1 MKKTDIGKVL
11 PAVIVVLCIIVFA
24 VFFVHYGSVD
34 KNEETTAVPVQDV
47 TENEESSVENETAVS
62 KTPEEYISSDS
73 SGGSAEPSKQEPLTS
88 PLPQNTDTGEIE
100 INEFGC
106 FSGEYVE
113 DGSNI
118 PVKNVAAMRIT
129 NRSGRFLEY
138 GKIYVTISGKEA
150 VFTVSAIPPWKSVW
164 ILEENKTEI
173 SDTEQFNFV
182 DSVISYKDN
191 VVSATDK
198 IRLSVDG
205 DYLIAENMS
214 GKTLEN
220 ITVYYKNLHSD
231 GRFFGGITYRVSFGT
246 AGVGEAVKNLAGH
259 YSTDSSEIVRIDWQE

>member
-1 MKKTDIGKVL
+1 MKKTYIGKIL
-11 PAVIVVLCIIVFA
+11 PAVIIVICIIA
-24 VFFVHYGSVD
+24 VFFYVSSDFGGT
-34 KNEETTAVPVQDV
+34 NEETTAVSVQESDG
-47 TENEESSVENETAVS
+47 NKESSAESETAVN
-62 KTPEEYISSDS
+62 KAPEEYASSDS
-73 SGGSAEPSKQEPLTS
+73 SGEANAPSKQEPLTS
-88 PLPQNTDTGEIE
+88 PLPQNTDTGDIE
-100 INEFGC
+100 INEFGS

-113 DGSNI
+113 DGSNT

-173 SDTEQFNFV
+173 SDTEQFSFT
-182 DSVISYKDN
+182 DSVISYKDG

-205 DYLIAENMS
+205 DCLIAENMS

-246 AGVGEAVKNLAGH
+246 AAAGESVKKLAGH
-259 YSTDSSEIVRIDWQE
+259 YSKDSSEIVRIDWQE

>member
-11 PAVIVVLCIIVFA
+11 PAVSIVICIIVAA
-24 VFFVHYGSVD
+24 VFFVHYGSAD

-73 SGGSAEPSKQEPLTS
+73 SGSAEPSKQEPLTS

-182 DSVISYKDN
+182 DSVISYKDD

-246 AGVGEAVKNLAGH
+246 AGVGESVKKLAGH